1 MTDPKQPDTT
11 PRLPENDVRV
21 DFGTLAPG
29 SSNPMPAEAALAYED
44 RILCSAEAQV
54 AGAERAVQLFIG

>member
-1 MTDPKQPDTT
+1 MSEPKQPDAA

-21 DFGTLAPG
+21 DFGAPAPG
-29 SSNPMPAEAALAYED
+29 SSNPMPAEVAHAYEE

-54 AGAERAVQLFIG
+54 VGAERALQLFVG